1 MREEDSV
8 EREEMV
14 QAYTGC
20 GSVYNVP
27 FTQSV
32 ILQRLREKRD
42 STREHTQWL
51 TYYKYSPSTDYQ
63 VQSVCS
69 VWKDTVLQA
78 GSIVGGGGGA

>member
-32 ILQRLREKRD
+32 ILQRLREKRRE
-42 STREHTQWL
+42 TRLESIHSGLRITNTLHRHT
-51 TYYKYSPSTDYQ
+51 TKYR
-63 VQSVCS
+63 VCA
-69 VWKDTVLQA
+69 VCGRIRYCKL
-78 GSIVGGGGGA
+78 GP